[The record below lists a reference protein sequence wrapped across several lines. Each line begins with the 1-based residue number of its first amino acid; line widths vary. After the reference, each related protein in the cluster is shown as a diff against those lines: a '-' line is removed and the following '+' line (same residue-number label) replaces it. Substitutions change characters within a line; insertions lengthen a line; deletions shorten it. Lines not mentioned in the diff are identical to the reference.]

1 MAVLERGRARFRRWA
16 RHWVSRMHT
25 FLPPQ
30 AERELFSARVRY
42 LDRHAVI
49 YVHDSAARE
58 RAALLLARHLNSLQR
73 RCLRYRGFFVVNSR
87 RGRRYRI
94 WARRQLPVELIDP
107 RRTQAHHKPWLYC
120 VTTDGLAEGE
130 ATLPLADQLLE
141 LKLCLEADEDYFLV
155 TSNPN
160 FIEGVNEKNELLRRS
175 FLAARRF

>member
-1 MAVLERGRARFRRWA
+1 LVLRRARARLRRWG
-16 RHWVSRMHT
+16 RQGVSRVAAL
-25 FLPPQ
+25 LPPQ

-58 RAALLLARHLNSLQR
+58 RAARLLARHLNSVQR
-73 RCLRYRGFFVVNSR
+73 RCLRHRGFFVVTSR

-94 WARRQLPVELIDP
+94 WARRQLPVELIDA
-107 RRTQAHHKPWLYC
+107 RGNTHRHHKPWLYC
-120 VTTDGLAEGE
+120 VTTDGLAGGE

-141 LKLCLEADEDYFLV
+141 LKLCLEADESYFLV

-160 FIEGVNEKNELLRRS
+160 FIEGVNEKNELLRKS
-175 FLAARRF
+175 FLTAKRF